1 MWKDMGLLPA
11 VLENK
16 QEDEDAILDTWCKLN
31 ELNVLSNFS
40 LLQISS
46 FKVGQ

>member
-1 MWKDMGLLPA
+1 MELWPE

-16 QEDEDAILDTWCKLN
+16 QEDEDTIPNMQYKLN

-40 LLQISS
+40 LLQI
-46 FKVGQ
+46 